1 MRIVEP
7 KRYDINQPEEPK
19 KVAKRTRKPVVFGLL
34 AIFVVFGAFLLL
46 RDSDT
51 PDTVNAQT
59 TESSETDDST
69 QLATQ
74 LPPDQAT
81 PDKYRVFSGNEFRIF
96 YDNLLQPNLDRVD
109 VPPVISGNEVADT
122 IIRQIAEARG
132 YKLRSSPSVSLNS
145 VQGYLVQE
153 PVVQAWI
160 DLQSVAASE
169 GLQMSIVSAFRSV
182 DTQRSLFLS
191 RLAAQGVSINDV
203 ANGVADEAVNEVLV
217 TSSIPGYSKHHTGYT
232 IDIACAGF
240 AFESFGQSPCFAW
253 LSENNYEQAKKYG
266 FIPSYPED
274 ADMQGPDPEAWE
286 YVYVGADLLRN

>member
-1 MRIVEP
+1 M
-7 KRYDINQPEEPK
+7 
-19 KVAKRTRKPVVFGLL
+19 
-34 AIFVVFGAFLLL
+34 
-46 RDSDT
+46 
-51 PDTVNAQT
+51 
-59 TESSETDDST
+59 
-69 QLATQ
+69 
-74 LPPDQAT
+74 
-81 PDKYRVFSGNEFRIF
+81 
-96 YDNLLQPNLDRVD
+96 
-109 VPPVISGNEVADT
+109 
-122 IIRQIAEARG
+122 
-132 YKLRSSPSVSLNS
+132 
-145 VQGYLVQE
+145 QE